1 MLEQDTQHIDTN
13 QDDNSGRTL
22 TAIAE
27 QYGNIAELAKC
38 VGQHLYNRE
47 IHDANLHD
55 QRRPY
60 QLIRERINALR
71 EAYEAAGE
79 PFDHEFLNRMQAANN
94 KKLRELPKSEPAKSQ
109 NIEPHH
115 RQSIIL
121 QLAHVYPGRIQISET
136 FPYGPFFDFT
146 SEVLARAGIK
156 VSYDDIR
163 HDWEAVKGRYNYE
176 TV

>member
-1 MLEQDTQHIDTN
+1 MLEQHTQHIDTD

-47 IHDANLHD
+47 VHDASVHD

-60 QLIRERINALR
+60 QLIGERINALR
-71 EAYEAAGE
+71 DAYEAAGE
-79 PFDHEFLNRMQAANN
+79 PFDHELLNRMQAINN
-94 KKLRELPKSEPAKSQ
+94 KKLRELPKSKPVKTKKIQS
-109 NIEPHH
+109 HH

-121 QLAHVYPGRIQISET
+121 QLAHVYPGRIQIYET
-136 FPYGPFFDFT
+136 FPNGPFFDYT
-146 SEVLARAGIK
+146 REVLARAGIK
-156 VSYDDIR
+156 VSSEDI
-163 HDWEAVKGRYNYE
+163 
-176 TV
+176 